1 MEPRRG
7 GGAEHRLPVSRAS
20 ARLTRSGR
28 VVGPRDG
35 MGKVGSHKGE
45 IRTTLLS
52 WAEIFGSAGHT
63 PYLSRSPRQNHSP
76 EAGVYR
82 FYVQTSKCSL

>member
-28 VVGPRDG
+28 VLGPRDKG
-35 MGKVGSHKGE
+35 WDGKGGKPQGRNSNDFTVVG
-45 IRTTLLS
+45 
-52 WAEIFGSAGHT
+52 
-63 PYLSRSPRQNHSP
+63 
-76 EAGVYR
+76 
-82 FYVQTSKCSL
+82 